1 MTYKLPPDPWYPI
14 AKNKSDEML
23 KKLRPKKIKARQKK
37 AKSIKWKDVS
47 RYKDRSEY
55 EVYASGELV
64 GRIRQEFNTKWKI
77 YPEFE
82 YEEDNLFYSSS
93 QVNDEYYDFREA
105 GHALL
110 DFWISNV

>member
-1 MTYKLPPDPWYPI
+1 MAFKLPPDPWYPI
-14 AKNKSDEML
+14 TKSKSDEML
-23 KKLRPKKIKARQKK
+23 KKLQPKKIKARQKK

-82 YEEDNLFYSSS
+82 YEDLFYSNA
-93 QVNDEYYDFREA
+93 QVNDEYHDFHEA
-105 GHALL
+105 GHALI
-110 DFWISNV
+110 DFWVSCV

>member
-1 MTYKLPPDPWYPI
+1 MSNKPWHPLHY
-14 AKNKSDEML
+14 ALKSKSDDML

-37 AKSIKWKDVS
+37 AKSIRWKDVS
-47 RYKDRSEY
+47 RFKDRSEY
-55 EVYASGELV
+55 EVYATDTLV
-64 GRIRQEFNTKWKI
+64 GRVRQEFNTKWKI